1 MSNMKKST
9 KVIVTTAVLAAVAC
23 GTVILA
29 NELSAEKK
37 VQELS
42 AISQQA
48 PGLGKDDVLTKGG
61 IAQGS
66 GSAAQQ
72 ATSTEPDSQAAD
84 AKSGDQA
91 ATPPADSAASVTQGA
106 TAVVDASGTA
116 IELLPA
122 ASTDQKRDEQAI
134 RALVE
139 GFGKK
144 LQMVSLLA
152 PKADAAKSIKENYS
166 DYVTPEL
173 LQKWMSDPQNAVG
186 RTVSSPWPDH
196 IGIFSIEPG
205 NNDQYTVRGELLEV
219 TSAELA
225 YGGAAAKRP
234 VTMTVRKTDGRWLI
248 SSVTLGE
255 YVKRGPVKYENK
267 QYGFEFYLPE
277 DWKGYSIIEEKW
289 EGRSGSDLVETGPQL
304 LIRNPAW
311 TKKDPH
317 QDIPVMVFTIE
328 QWNAL
333 QGEKFF
339 VSAAPIG
346 PSVLGSNSVYVFA
359 LPPRYNYAF
368 PTGYEEVEKILSGSP
383 LWPINSGMNC

>member
-9 KVIVTTAVLAAVAC
+9 KVIITTAVLAAVAC

-48 PGLGKDDVLTKGG
+48 PGPGNGDVLTMGG

-72 ATSTEPDSQAAD
+72 ATGTEPDSSAVNSQ
-84 AKSGDQA
+84 S
-91 ATPPADSAASVTQGA
+91 ATPQAGDPASVTQGA
-106 TAVVDASGTA
+106 TAVVDVSGTA
-116 IELLPA
+116 AELSP
-122 ASTDQKRDEQAI
+122 ASTKDQKHDEQAVK
-134 RALVE
+134 ALVE

-152 PKADAAKSIKENYS
+152 PKETVVKSIQENYS

-173 LQKWMSDPQNAVG
+173 LQKWMAEPQNAPG
-186 RTVSSPWPDH
+186 RLGSSPWPDH

-205 NNDQYTVRGELLEV
+205 NNDQYTVNGELFEV
-219 TSAELA
+219 TSVELA

-234 VTMTVRKTDGRWLI
+234 VTLSVRKTDSRWLI
-248 SSVTLGE
+248 SGVTLGE
-255 YVKRGPVKYENK
+255 YAKRGPVKYENR

-289 EGRSGSDLVETGPQL
+289 EGRSGADLVETGPKI

-317 QDIPVMVFTIE
+317 QDIPIMVITIK

-333 QGEKFF
+333 QSEKFF
-339 VSAAPIG
+339 ISAAPIG
-346 PSVLGSNSVYVFA
+346 PSVLGSNSEYIFA

-368 PTGYEEVEKILSGSP
+368 PTGYEEVEKIMSGSP
-383 LWPINSGMNC
+383 LWPIDSGMNC

>member
-1 MSNMKKST
+1 MNNMKKST

-29 NELSAEKK
+29 NEFAADKNTR
-37 VQELS
+37 ELP
-42 AISQQA
+42 ALSQQA
-48 PGLGKDDVLTKGG
+48 HGSGNDDVLTKGG

-66 GSAAQQ
+66 DSAVRQ
-72 ATSTEPDSQAAD
+72 ATGTESDSQAAD
-84 AKSGDQA
+84 TKSGDQA
-91 ATPPADSAASVTQGA
+91 APPPADSAAPVTQGA

-122 ASTDQKRDEQAI
+122 AATDQKQDEQAV
-134 RALVE
+134 RTLVE

-152 PKADAAKSIKENYS
+152 PKETAAKSMQENYS

-173 LQKWMSDPQNAVG
+173 LQKWMADPQNAPG
-186 RTVSSPWPDH
+186 RLGSSPWPDH
-196 IGIFSIEPG
+196 IGILNIEPG
-205 NNDQYTVRGELLEV
+205 NNDQYIVNGELFEV
-219 TSAELA
+219 TSVELA

-255 YVKRGPVKYENK
+255 YAKRGPVKYENK

-289 EGRSGSDLVETGPQL
+289 EGRSGADLVETGPQI

-311 TKKDPH
+311 TKKNPY
-317 QDIPVMVFTIE
+317 QDIPIMVITIK

-333 QGEKFF
+333 QSEKFF

-346 PSVLGSNSVYVFA
+346 PSVLGSNSEYIFA

-368 PTGYEEVEKILSGSP
+368 PTGYEEVEKIMSGSP
-383 LWPINSGMNC
+383 LWPIDSGMNC